1 MSASIPVSKKTVA
14 QQTANHGG
22 DVTPAFIAAPVVP
35 LHHPDMLVDGVGRG
49 GVHLGCIE
57 QSTVEMLP
65 IDMCAH
71 TRDAE
76 LLGIG
81 LPCSPS
87 LVLCLYHRQLVYLWV
102 ARHSL
107 SLSPSLSPLALSLPL
122 HIGD

>member
-1 MSASIPVSKKTVA
+1 M
-14 QQTANHGG
+14 ANHGG
-22 DVTPAFIAAPVVP
+22 NGTPAFIAAPVVP

-57 QSTVEMLP
+57 QATVEMLP

-107 SLSPSLSPLALSLPL
+107 SLSPSLSPSRSLSPSPYL
-122 HIGD
+122 